1 MWKPV
6 RRKIP
11 PKYEIWWWKTQRVG
25 NRVRSPI
32 KDILLAKRLKHPPIR
47 RSQLVVGIGH
57 GRTHSVSLKVMRKTL
72 VDAMTHCS
80 CCSSSAFLWSFSQ
93 NFSQSLRIAPFCFSE
108 IFWKSLVGEGNVVET
123 QRTHLNCCDKC
134 NLKPFQTMILPF
146 ESGNP
151 ELGSPK
157 RKICTWASAWHEV

>member
-108 IFWKSLVGEGNVVET
+108 IFWKSLVGK
-123 QRTHLNCCDKC
+123 RKC
-134 NLKPFQTMILPF
+134 GWNPKNPF
-146 ESGNP
+146 ELLWQMQFETFSDNDSSFW
-151 ELGSPK
+151 EWKS
-157 RKICTWASAWHEV
+157 RIRITWQLKKDPC